1 MDQIKLSLRILPQN
15 FWQVGLKSDQWNLNR
30 IVVEARKCGYLLDV
44 FVPFEIDQD
53 AVGAEFHRDKQVL
66 TLTMPLLKSMKWW
79 TYERPE
85 EKIVDY
91 D

>member
-1 MDQIKLSLRILPQN
+1 MYPPGTSVQACGGVAMENMLVE
-15 FWQVGLKSDQWNLNR
+15 VGEDR

-66 TLTMPLLKSMKWW
+66 TLTMPLLKSMK
-79 TYERPE
+79 
-85 EKIVDY
+85 
-91 D
+91 